1 MSHPLREPDTPMVA
15 PSAGPAPWR
24 SVDVFEAVGKSLLN
38 ISGMD
43 NIVSAL
49 LGVAVLAL
57 GLSVAVRAH
66 GGKFAKVVEMVVV
79 VLIAALVAGLSRG
92 TNFTHIGSD
101 LFSTIFG

>member
-1 MSHPLREPDTPMVA
+1 M
-15 PSAGPAPWR
+15 
-24 SVDVFEAVGKSLLN
+24 FEAAGKTFLN
-38 ISGMD
+38 VSGMD

-66 GGKFAKVVEMVVV
+66 GGKFAKVIEMVVV

-92 TNFTHIGSD
+92 TNFTRIGTE